1 MDNIKRLNPVSFSI
15 KLLIFFV
22 IMLVV
27 CIIGLMIGSVGISFD
42 KLSSVLF
49 SNNYSDPAYQIIF
62 DIRLPRI
69 LLAVAVGGGLSVA
82 GAVFQA
88 ILINP
93 LAEPYILGVSSGGT
107 FGAVLSFIIGVS
119 FLGTQFFA
127 FAGSLAV
134 IIVVFMLGRRFG
146 EMEPNVLLLTGV
158 MVGAFFSAAILM
170 MMSLL
175 NDSLRTAV
183 FWLIG
188 NLSLADKSS
197 VKYVLPVVFIV
208 SLILSLNA
216 NKYNIL
222 SLGSE
227 TAKQFGIDSKFLRNV
242 TYILASLMVG
252 SIVSVSGIIGFVGL
266 IVPHVCRMIFGYDN
280 RIVIPVS
287 FFVGAS
293 YLTIADTISRV
304 IISPAELPVGAVTA
318 LIGAPVF
325 IILLKKRFQ
334 YVGG

>member
-1 MDNIKRLNPVSFSI
+1 MDDIKRLNPVSFSI
-15 KLLIFFV
+15 KLLVFFV

-27 CIIGLMIGSVGISFD
+27 CFIGLMIGSVGISFD
-42 KLSSVLF
+42 KLLNVFF

-107 FGAVLSFIIGVS
+107 FGAVLSFIIGIS

-134 IIVVFMLGRRFG
+134 IFVVFMLGRRFG

-197 VKYVLPVVFIV
+197 VKYVLPVVFVV

-252 SIVSVSGIIGFVGL
+252 SIVSVSGIVGFVGL

-287 FFVGAS
+287 FFIGAS
-293 YLTIADTISRV
+293 YLTLADTISRV

-325 IILLKKRFQ
+325 IFLLKKRFQ
-334 YVGG
+334 YFGG